1 MLALTWSVLPAVH
14 AAAAADPDC
23 TIIGT
28 EADDRLEAIN
38 PLGDV
43 VCGLGGDDVLVSGLG
58 DDDLRGGS
66 GTDVADL
73 SKALQVVEADLA
85 DGTATGHGTDVLR
98 SIEGLIGSDHDDR
111 LFGDGGRNRLVGGEG
126 DDRLRPGKGRDRVVG
141 GPGVDTLDLSR
152 SRRGVRVDLAKGYS
166 KRQGRD
172 RLYSIENVI
181 GSDRSDLI
189 AGAGG
194 RNRLEGR
201 GGADSLIGWGGADT
215 LRGGAGADTLIGGGG
230 ADLLS
235 GGGGFDSCH
244 QGTPG
249 SGEKRSCEGR
259 AFGRAA
265 GVTLFRPARRVVG
278 VGFHESLFRSAA
290 GMRPLGRA
298 TRNDNARKH
307 RTRPR
312 TDGTR
317 YVVMGTRGRP
327 TGATTAAD
335 VVVRAGAT
343 IRAPVTG
350 KVVMVRRY
358 LLYCRTP
365 DLQVFIRPDGASDI
379 RVAIFHLSSVAVR
392 RGDRVVASVTK
403 VGRAWTSTGG
413 STAQENAYFPG
424 PYPHVHLEIERNR
437 ATPIPGC

>member
-1 MLALTWSVLPAVH
+1 VLALAWSVLPAVH
-14 AAAAADPDC
+14 AAAADPDC

-28 EADDRLEAIN
+28 EGDDRLEAIN

-58 DDDLRGGS
+58 DDQLRGGP
-66 GTDVADL
+66 GTDLAEF
-73 SKALQVVEADLA
+73 STALQGVEADLA
-85 DGTATGHGTDVLR
+85 GDSATGHGTDALT
-98 SIEGLIGSDHDDR
+98 SIEGLIGSDHDDH
-111 LFGDGGRNRLVGGEG
+111 LFGDGGPNRLVGGEG
-126 DDRLRPGKGRDRVVG
+126 DDRLRPRKGRDRVVG
-141 GPGVDTLDLSR
+141 GPGIDTLDLSR
-152 SRRGVRVDLAKGYS
+152 SPRGVRVDLARGWA
-166 KRQGRD
+166 KREGRD
-172 RLYSIENVI
+172 RLQSIENVL
-181 GSDRSDLI
+181 GSDRSDRI
-189 AGAGG
+189 AGTGG
-194 RNRLEGR
+194 SNRLEGR
-201 GGADSLIGWGGADT
+201 GGVDTLIGRDGADT
-215 LRGGAGADTLIGGGG
+215 LRGGAGADTLIGGSG

-244 QGTPG
+244 QGKPG

-259 AFGRAA
+259 ALSRAA
-265 GVTLFRPARRVVG
+265 GVTLFRPARPVVG

-290 GMRPLGRA
+290 RMRPLGRA
-298 TRNDNARKH
+298 TRNDNSGKY
-307 RTRPR
+307 RTPPR
-312 TDGTR
+312 SDGTT
-317 YVVMGTRGRP
+317 YVVMGSRGRP

-343 IRAPVTG
+343 IRSPVTG
-350 KVVMVRRY
+350 KVVVVRRY

-365 DLQVFIRPDGASDI
+365 DLQIYIKPDGASDV
-379 RVAIFHLSSVAVR
+379 RVAIFHLSGVSVR